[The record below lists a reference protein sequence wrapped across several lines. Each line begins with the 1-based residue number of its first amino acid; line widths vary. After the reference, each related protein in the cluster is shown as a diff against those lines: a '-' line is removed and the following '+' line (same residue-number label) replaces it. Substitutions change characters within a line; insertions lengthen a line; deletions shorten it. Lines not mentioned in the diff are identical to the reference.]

1 MGFCIKC
8 GSQIMKNAQFCQS
21 CGHKLRGY
29 EESAKPTGS
38 KELAFTIPIG
48 ILFVVFIAAR
58 KGAFAAFLAILY
70 LAWLAWNH
78 QKKGS

>member
-1 MGFCIKC
+1 MMFCTQC
-8 GSQIMKNAQFCQS
+8 GTQSEDEAQFCRS
-21 CGHKLRGY
+21 CGRKLQGY
-29 EESAKPTGS
+29 DKSAKPNGS

-48 ILFVVFIAAR
+48 ILLVVFIAAR

-70 LAWLAWNH
+70 LAWLVWSH